1 MDFGLHER
9 YPDRLTWWF
18 DIQHNFRRIYP
29 GILIRKIVQA
39 RRRSLSKKIL
49 FIGYEGTSFV
59 FRPESVGQG
68 CFTNDIY
75 DHTMSLYRALPVHL
89 QGSVTIR
96 PYPSHGWNLVD
107 RYTNYFNPSQI
118 SNNTFIHDL
127 ESSSLVICTYPQT
140 AYLQSFASSIP
151 TILFLPSSNLA
162 Y

>member
-1 MDFGLHER
+1 
-9 YPDRLTWWF
+9 
-18 DIQHNFRRIYP
+18 
-29 GILIRKIVQA
+29 
-39 RRRSLSKKIL
+39 
-49 FIGYEGTSFV
+49 
-59 FRPESVGQG
+59 
-68 CFTNDIY
+68 
-75 DHTMSLYRALPVHL
+75 MSLYRALPVHL

-151 TILFLPSSNLA
+151 TILFYLPQIWLTDPQYDRLLQDMESHHLISSDPHETALHIHNIYDNPLEWWNSSDIVRLRTIFIDTFVGQRSKLISS
-162 Y
+162 YTSLFK